1 MEHSSAEASPSLS
14 TPKRKLLFS
23 NAGMPYPIVKRGKE
37 VWEPEVQG
45 IPPGVTGR
53 AEYQELSFDLKTG
66 DLVIFYSDGVIE
78 ATNKEEEMYQTERLL
93 ELLQRADSG
102 ISAREMVDLIVKNV
116 TGFMDGEEAYDDIT
130 VVVLRC
136 KE

>member
-1 MEHSSAEASPSLS
+1 M
-14 TPKRKLLFS
+14 
-23 NAGMPYPIVKRGKE
+23 
-37 VWEPEVQG
+37 
-45 IPPGVTGR
+45 
-53 AEYQELSFDLKTG
+53 KTG